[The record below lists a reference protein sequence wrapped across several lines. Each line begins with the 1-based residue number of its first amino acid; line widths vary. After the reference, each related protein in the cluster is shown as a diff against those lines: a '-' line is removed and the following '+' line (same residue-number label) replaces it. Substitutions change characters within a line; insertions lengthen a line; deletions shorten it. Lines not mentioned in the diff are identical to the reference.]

1 MDNKIHLSTSVRFR
15 SHDEAII
22 IFESIY
28 PEIED
33 HKFDR
38 SRISMDIE
46 TDTIVITITSNDI
59 PAAKANFNA
68 IMRWISVVS
77 EAIQLIPK
85 KIVKN

>member
-1 MDNKIHLSTSVRFR
+1 VDEKINLSTTVRFK
-15 SHDEAII
+15 SQDEAII

-38 SRISMDIE
+38 SRIFMDLK
-46 TDTIVITITSNDI
+46 TDTIIITITSNDI

-85 KIVKN
+85 KL

>member
-1 MDNKIHLSTSVRFR
+1 MDNKIHLSTSVRFKTQ
-15 SHDEAII
+15 DEAII
-22 IFESIY
+22 IFESIF

-38 SRISMDIE
+38 SRISMDIK

-59 PAAKANFNA
+59 TAAKANFNA